1 MNPYGW
7 NLNPMASYSSEKPN
21 SVRCWIVPFTM
32 TGTAIHMLQGDF
44 WRMEQFF
51 KHFSFHSKKVEAEV
65 IKQTESQTQPQ
76 AQTTGSGTKGEGK
89 GKASYE
95 EWTNKEQSFLVD
107 LWAKKHDHLESK
119 DARKV

>member
-1 MNPYGW
+1 MLDCPLYNDRLSHPHVGGRFLE
-7 NLNPMASYSSEKPN
+7 NGAIFQTLQF
-21 SVRCWIVPFTM
+21 PF
-32 TGTAIHMLQGDF
+32 D
-44 WRMEQFF
+44 
-51 KHFSFHSKKVEAEV
+51 KVEAEEV

>member
-1 MNPYGW
+1 
-7 NLNPMASYSSEKPN
+7 
-21 SVRCWIVPFTM
+21 M

>member
-1 MNPYGW
+1 MLECPPY
-7 NLNPMASYSSEKPN
+7 NDQLSHPH
-21 SVRCWIVPFTM
+21 VVQTLQFPF
-32 TGTAIHMLQGDF
+32 D
-44 WRMEQFF
+44 
-51 KHFSFHSKKVEAEV
+51 KVEAEEV

-76 AQTTGSGTKGEGK
+76 AQTTGSSTKGKGK

-107 LWAKKHDHLESK
+107 LWAKKHDCLESK